1 MNDELHTIDSANRT
15 TILVHY
21 YRAMVGRADV
31 WRTRMDTTTNW
42 AIGATAAIIS
52 FTLGN
57 DSVSHYVVFIA
68 SLMTWSFLLLEAR
81 RLTFYHLWQQR
92 VLLLEQG
99 LIRPAISAN
108 SEGAARGERGEKSE
122 RSEKG
127 EKGASGAGGDSGV
140 NSEEATAIDAP
151 LDAGTRGIDLSR
163 ALDVHLGRTVPTM
176 PLTKAIARRL
186 RRVYLYLFAVQLL
199 AWSLKLANHPTP
211 AASIGSVLER
221 ARIGV
226 LPGGFVIATAVGL
239 ALVALLISITRG
251 GVDRD
256 PA

>member
-21 YRAMVGRADV
+21 YRGMVGRADV

-52 FTLGN
+52 FSLGN

-81 RLTFYHLWQQR
+81 RLTFYNLWQQR

-99 LIRPAISAN
+99 LIRPAISAT
-108 SEGAARGERGEKSE
+108 GERGERDEIGE
-122 RSEKG
+122 RG
-127 EKGASGAGGDSGV
+127 EIGERDEEAAAIDTPLGASARGV
-140 NSEEATAIDAP
+140 DLSTA
-151 LDAGTRGIDLSR
+151 LDA
-163 ALDVHLGRTVPTM
+163 HLGRTVPTM

-186 RRVYLYLFAVQLL
+186 RRVYLYLFGVQLL
-199 AWSLKLANHPTP
+199 AWSLKLANHPTS
-211 AASIGSVLER
+211 ATSIGSVLER

>member
-99 LIRPAISAN
+99 LIRPAISATG
-108 SEGAARGERGEKSE
+108 EGAARGEKSEKSE
-122 RSEKG
+122 GG
-127 EKGASGAGGDSGV
+127 ERGEQG
-140 NSEEATAIDAP
+140 EEATAIDAP

>member
-42 AIGATAAIIS
+42 AIGATAAIVS

-68 SLMTWSFLLLEAR
+68 SLLTWSFLLLEAR

-108 SEGAARGERGEKSE
+108 SEGAARGEKSE
-122 RSEKG
+122 RSENG
-127 EKGASGAGGDSGV
+127 EQGASG
-140 NSEEATAIDAP
+140 EEATAIDAP
-151 LDAGTRGIDLSR
+151 LDADTRGIDLSR

-226 LPGGFVIATAVGL
+226 LPGGFVIATAIGL

>member
-1 MNDELHTIDSANRT
+1 MTSDSNPSDSANRT

-21 YRAMVGRADV
+21 YRAMVGRADI

-57 DSVSHYVVFIA
+57 SSVPHYVVSIA
-68 SLMTWSFLLLEAR
+68 ALMTGTFLLLEAR

-92 VLLLEQG
+92 VLLLEEG
-99 LIRPAISAN
+99 FMRPVLVPTRKDPSAPTVDL
-108 SEGAARGERGEKSE
+108 AA
-122 RSEKG
+122 
-127 EKGASGAGGDSGV
+127 
-140 NSEEATAIDAP
+140 
-151 LDAGTRGIDLSR
+151 
-163 ALDVHLGRTVPTM
+163 ALDLHLGRTVPTM
-176 PLTKAIARRL
+176 PLKKAVARRL

-211 AASIGSVLER
+211 ASSLETFVER
-221 ARIGV
+221 VHAGI
-226 LPGGFVIATAVGL
+226 LPGEAVIAIGAALAV
-239 ALVALLISITRG
+239 AAILISITQG

-256 PA
+256 PS

>member
-42 AIGATAAIIS
+42 AIGATAAIVS

-68 SLMTWSFLLLEAR
+68 SLLTWSFLLLEAR

-108 SEGAARGERGEKSE
+108 SEGAARGEKSE
-122 RSEKG
+122 RSENG
-127 EKGASGAGGDSGV
+127 EQGASG
-140 NSEEATAIDAP
+140 EEATAIDAP
-151 LDAGTRGIDLSR
+151 LDADTRGIDLSR

-226 LPGGFVIATAVGL
+226 LPGGFVIAAAIGL

>member
-42 AIGATAAIIS
+42 AIGATAAIVS

-68 SLMTWSFLLLEAR
+68 SLLTWSFLLLEAR

-99 LIRPAISAN
+99 LIRPAISAS
-108 SEGAARGERGEKSE
+108 SEGAARGEK
-122 RSEKG
+122 SEKG
-127 EKGASGAGGDSGV
+127 ERGEQG
-140 NSEEATAIDAP
+140 EEATAIDAP
-151 LDAGTRGIDLSR
+151 LDADTRGIDLSR

-226 LPGGFVIATAVGL
+226 LPGGFVIATAIGL